1 MMEAETILKSKE
13 GGEKVFYVTPTEIYA
28 VWKNQ
33 YGADDPL
40 RIEILVVQIQNL
52 YREDLFYSD
61 R

>member
-1 MMEAETILKSKE
+1 MREAETILKSKE
-13 GGEKVFYVTPTEIYA
+13 GGENIFYVTPTEIYA
-28 VWKNQ
+28 VWKNL